1 MTFYLR
7 KKGAVNARVVEIRPP
22 PIVSARRSSRL
33 VEEDEDEIP
42 EDNALQSSGPP
53 PRVRLRETPL
63 VSLARAGDLG
73 GVRRL
78 LAKEGADPNE
88 PTDDEAR

>member
-1 MTFYLR
+1 M
-7 KKGAVNARVVEIRPP
+7 NARVVEIRPP

-33 VEEDEDEIP
+33 VEEDEEDEIP
-42 EDNALQSSGPP
+42 EANALQSSGPP
-53 PRVRLRETPL
+53 SRVRLRETPR
-63 VSLARAGDLG
+63 VTLARAGDLG

-78 LAKEGADPNE
+78 LAQEGADPNE